1 MKTNTIIGGV
11 IYSTEQVELRFTDGV
26 KVTLIHCVETQL
38 DKHCECSG
46 DIFDVMLDYDIF
58 KDYHNSFIKDSKN
71 VSRTTNTNTN

>member
-11 IYSTEQVELRFTDGV
+11 IYSTEQVEIKFTDGL

-46 DIFDVMLDYDIF
+46 DIFEAKLDYEIF
-58 KDYHNSFIKDSKN
+58 KDYHNSFIKDSK
-71 VSRTTNTNTN
+71 

>member
-11 IYSTEQVELRFTDGV
+11 IYSTEQVEIKVIDGV

-46 DIFDVMLDYDIF
+46 DVFDGMLDYEMFRSYHDSFVKIEKKIE
-58 KDYHNSFIKDSKN
+58 KDL
-71 VSRTTNTNTN
+71 

>member
-11 IYSTEQVELRFTDGV
+11 IYSTEQVEIKFTDGV

-46 DIFDVMLDYDIF
+46 DIFEAKLDYEIF
-58 KDYHNSFIKDSKN
+58 KDYHNSFIKDSK
-71 VSRTTNTNTN
+71 

>member
-11 IYSTEQVELRFTDGV
+11 IYSTEQVEIKFTDGV

-46 DIFDVMLDYDIF
+46 DIFDGMLDYEMFRSYHDSFVKIEKKIE
-58 KDYHNSFIKDSKN
+58 KDL
-71 VSRTTNTNTN
+71 